1 MGQYDFKKSYSEP
14 TPNKMRQLYNK
25 SAMSEQDTKD
35 YPDLANAWAGRE
47 IEMPAEAAAT
57 KSVRPMN
64 WLEKNTVGRD
74 AAGLTWPWGTIA
86 INPEVAKENKLNLGE
101 VLAHE
106 LVHVG
111 QYSNP
116 LNILRNAYN
125 KYTKNYG
132 SEPSEVEAFDFTA
145 RRPVRTKDINLDA
158 KPKRKK

>member
-1 MGQYDFKKSYSEP
+1 MPYETNLKSYSKP
-14 TPNKMRQLYNK
+14 KPNRMRQLYNR

-35 YPDLANAWAGRE
+35 YPELASAWAGRE
-47 IEMPAEAAAT
+47 IEMPDEAAAT

-64 WLEKNTVGRD
+64 WLERNTVGAD

-86 INPEVAKENKLNLGE
+86 INPDVVKRDKMDLGE

-116 LNILRNAYN
+116 LNILRNAYK
-125 KYTKNYG
+125 KYTKGYADQ
-132 SEPSEVEAFDFTA
+132 PSELEAFEHTA
-145 RRPVRTKDINLDA
+145 RRPVRTKDIPL
-158 KPKRKK
+158 KGK